1 MFQDLFDYLL
11 DKHGNEFDF
20 SGEEDREGNT
30 VLHLAAA
37 KAASAPKI
45 LEGKMDTFVGSCYSF
60 KFRFFFSALVAKLRE
75 RYDSSGLKELVDKP
89 NGEGATALMNVAACE
104 GVDLLSYQLIVSM
117 KPDVN
122 SQVVVLFQCQNLPE
136 KL

>member
-1 MFQDLFDYLL
+1 M
-11 DKHGNEFDF
+11 
-20 SGEEDREGNT
+20 
-30 VLHLAAA
+30 
-37 KAASAPKI
+37 
-45 LEGKMDTFVGSCYSF
+45 
-60 KFRFFFSALVAKLRE
+60 AKLRE

-104 GVDLLSYQLIVSM
+104 GVDLRSYQLIMSM

-122 SQVVVLFQCQNLPE
+122 SQVVVLFQLQNLPE